1 MLMGLDKRE
10 SLVAITKVW
19 IEKGCITCGL
29 SESNCP
35 EVFKVKHGKWV
46 KGATVIEGVDYS
58 GLEEKIK
65 QAAEGFPVEVI
76 KYDED
81 DDLKMPCHQLIEV
94 WVVGTKRRNG

>member
-1 MLMGLDKRE
+1 MLVGLNKRE

-65 QAAEGFPVEVI
+65 IAAESCPVEVI
-76 KYDED
+76 KYDD
-81 DDLKMPCHQLIEV
+81 DDEDS
-94 WVVGTKRRNG
+94 RNAPPPINRSMGDWD

>member
-1 MLMGLDKRE
+1 MLVGLDKRE

-29 SESNCP
+29 SESKCP

-65 QAAEGFPVEVI
+65 
-76 KYDED
+76 
-81 DDLKMPCHQLIEV
+81 
-94 WVVGTKRRNG
+94 